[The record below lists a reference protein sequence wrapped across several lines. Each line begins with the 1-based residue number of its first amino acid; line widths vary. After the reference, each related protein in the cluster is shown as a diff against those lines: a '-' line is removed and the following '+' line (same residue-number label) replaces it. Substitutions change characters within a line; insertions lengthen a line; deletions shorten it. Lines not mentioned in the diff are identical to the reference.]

1 MHKTTD
7 SFCRTAVLYFIF
19 IWLGVMVFAPNLLV
33 LLASFLTKDAEW
45 YLRLPLNMQN
55 YVALTDTS
63 LLEIIVKSFSL
74 SIATTVF
81 CLLIGYPFT
90 YIIAKISKEYRILF
104 LMFIIV
110 PFWTNSLIRNYALIA
125 ILSKDGF
132 INSILLKIGLI
143 ENPLVLLNTN
153 FAVFVGMC
161 YTLLPFMILPLYAV
175 LEKIDRSVIEAA
187 RDLGAGSAE
196 VFFKITIPLSF
207 SGIVAGCI
215 MVFLPALTLFYV
227 SDILGGADINVLGTI
242 IRNKFTVDKDWPIG
256 AAISVALTVF
266 MLLLLKLYFKSG
278 NTVEEERQLW

>member
-1 MHKTTD
+1 MHKTPD

-45 YLRLPLNMQN
+45 YLRLPLNLQN
-55 YVALTDTS
+55 YVALTDTA

-81 CLLIGYPFT
+81 CLLVGYPFT
-90 YIIAKISKEYRILF
+90 CIIARISKDYRILF
-104 LMFIIV
+104 LMLIIV
-110 PFWTNSLIRNYALIA
+110 PFWTNSLVRNYALIS

-132 INSILLKIGLI
+132 INTILLKIGLI
-143 ENPLVLLNTN
+143 KSPLVLLNTN

-227 SDILGGADINVLGTI
+227 SDILGGADISVLGTI

-256 AAISVALTVF
+256 AAISVSLTVF

>member
-7 SFCRTAVLYFIF
+7 SFCRTVVLYFIF

-55 YVALTDTS
+55 YVALTDPS

-74 SIATTVF
+74 SLATTIF
-81 CLLIGYPFT
+81 CLIVGYPFT
-90 YIIAKISKEYRILF
+90 YIIAKIPKEYRILF

-132 INSILLKIGLI
+132 INSILLKMGVI

-227 SDILGGADINVLGTI
+227 SDILGGTDISVLGTI
-242 IRNKFTVDKDWPIG
+242 IRNKFTIDKDWPIG
-256 AAISVALTVF
+256 ASISIALTVF

>member
-45 YLRLPLNMQN
+45 YLRLPLNLQN
-55 YVALTDTS
+55 YVALTDTA

-81 CLLIGYPFT
+81 CLLVGYPFT
-90 YIIAKISKEYRILF
+90 CIIARISKDYRILF
-104 LMFIIV
+104 LMLIIV
-110 PFWTNSLIRNYALIA
+110 PFWTNSLVRNYALIS

-132 INSILLKIGLI
+132 INTILLKIGLI
-143 ENPLVLLNTN
+143 KSPLVLLNTN

-227 SDILGGADINVLGTI
+227 SDILGGADISVLGTI

-256 AAISVALTVF
+256 AAISVSLTVF